1 MDYSLNATWLLLF
14 WIIVILPLKIHDF
27 YGIENKKT
35 KDYVQIVIYST
46 FAIIASLCCMFSNI
60 NFSISSIKKFKIKVM
75 RKFCFGI
82 LSVVCMLCFNS
93 CGSNEVVYTL
103 ASQNNENQNFENFLK
118 SVDSLNYTYTAHTR
132 AGEIEES
139 LNVEP
144 DKLGPEGFHLSA
156 KKIENWCASILRF
169 SSTVSSVGLPM

>member
-1 MDYSLNATWLLLF
+1 M
-14 WIIVILPLKIHDF
+14 
-27 YGIENKKT
+27 
-35 KDYVQIVIYST
+35 
-46 FAIIASLCCMFSNI
+46 
-60 NFSISSIKKFKIKVM
+60 
-75 RKFCFGI
+75 
-82 LSVVCMLCFNS
+82 LSFNS

-103 ASQNNENQNFENFLK
+103 TPQKNENQNFENFLK
-118 SVDSLNYTYTAHTR
+118 SVDSLNYTYTSHSR

-169 SSTVSSVGLPM
+169 SLTASFVGLPT